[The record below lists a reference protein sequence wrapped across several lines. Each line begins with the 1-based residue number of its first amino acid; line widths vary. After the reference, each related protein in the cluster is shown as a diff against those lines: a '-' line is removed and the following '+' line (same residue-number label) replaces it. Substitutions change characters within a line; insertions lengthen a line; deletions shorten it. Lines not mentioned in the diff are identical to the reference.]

1 MSQYET
7 PNEHLVPDQ
16 VNAAIVETL
25 NNQRIQDEF
34 IKLAAQDAAFFTAI
48 EQVDKV
54 REFIGNPNGI
64 LGSELTKHGEIAE
77 QVEVGI
83 HNAKA
88 ALNQQNMTA
97 TFDGIGRTAPADY
110 SIDGTLVQSKFINGV
125 NKNLDHVLEHMNKY
139 SNFGRDGS
147 FYHIPKDTYETIEN
161 IRTGLPVDD
170 LSEKSKA
177 AILNKIQE
185 IEQQTGQPFEQVVKP
200 GISDYADVQQG
211 KIVETLDKH
220 EQKLTQKNEEIKDNI
235 KDEHK
240 PSWEGAAQ
248 AAVIAGAVGGTIS
261 LGTALY
267 SKYKQGKNPFK
278 GEFSSE
284 DWQEVGI
291 TTAKGAGGGAI
302 TGSAIYLL
310 TNNAALPAPF
320 AGAIVSAAKGVSS
333 LMSDYKTGKITFEE
347 FTDLGLMVCSESAIV
362 GLATAAGQTLIPIPI
377 LGAVI
382 GSLAGKLLAEFAIG
396 KGQDIAQRMR
406 KDMTDYMSKIDVSYQ
421 AIIKAIDRE
430 FDRLGKLT
438 EAAFDLK
445 RNTDLLFTSANLA
458 RAYGVPEKNIITS
471 HSELDSFM
479 FSR

>member
-1 MSQYET
+1 MSQHKT
-7 PNEHLVPDQ
+7 PKEHLVPDQ
-16 VNAAIVETL
+16 VNAAIVGAL
-25 NNQRIQDEF
+25 NNQRMQDE
-34 IKLAAQDAAFFTAI
+34 IVKLAAQDAAFSNAI

-54 REFIGNPNGI
+54 REFIGNPNSI

-83 HNAKA
+83 RNARA
-88 ALNQQNMTA
+88 ALAQENMTA

-110 SIDGTLVQSKFINGV
+110 SINGILVQSKFINGA
-125 NKNLDHVLEHMNKY
+125 NNNLAHVLKHMDEY

-147 FYHIPKDTYETIEN
+147 FYHIPKDNYETI
-161 IRTGLPVDD
+161 IRIKEGLPVDD

-185 IEQQTGQPFEQVVKP
+185 IEQQTGQSFDQVVKP
-200 GISDYADVQQG
+200 GISDYAEVQQG

-220 EQKLTQKNEEIKDNI
+220 EQKLTQKNEELKDNI
-235 KDEHK
+235 KNEHK

-278 GEFSSE
+278 GEFSQD
-284 DWQEVGI
+284 DWKEVGI

-302 TGSAIYLL
+302 AGSAIYLL

-320 AGAIVSAAKGVSS
+320 AGAIVSAAKGISS
-333 LMSDYKTGKITFEE
+333 LMSDYKANKITFEE
-347 FTDLGLMVCSESAIV
+347 FTDLGLMVCAESAIV

-382 GSLAGKLLAEFAIG
+382 GSLAGKILAEFAIG
-396 KGQDIAQRMR
+396 KGKDIAEQMR
-406 KDMTDYMSKIDVSYQ
+406 KDMTDYMRKINENYQ
-421 AIIKAIDRE
+421 AIIRAIDRE
-430 FDRLGKLT
+430 FERLGKLT

-445 RNTDLLFTSANLA
+445 RNTDLVFASANLA
-458 RAYGVPEKNIITS
+458 RAYGVAEKDIIKN
-471 HSELDSFM
+471 HSELDDFM
-479 FSR
+479 LG

>member
-1 MSQYET
+1 MSQHKT
-7 PNEHLVPDQ
+7 PKEHLIPDQ
-16 VNAAIVETL
+16 VNAAIVGVL
-25 NNQRIQDEF
+25 NNQRMQDE
-34 IKLAAQDAAFFTAI
+34 IMKLAAQDAAFSNAI

-54 REFIGNPNGI
+54 REFIGNPNNI

-83 HNAKA
+83 RNAKA

-110 SIDGTLVQSKFINGV
+110 SIDGMLVQSKFINGV
-125 NKNLDHVLEHMNKY
+125 NNNLDHVLKHMDKY

-161 IRTGLPVDD
+161 IKTGLPVDG

-185 IEQQTGQPFEQVVKP
+185 IEQQSGQSFEQVVKP
-200 GISDYADVQQG
+200 GTSDYAEVQQG
-211 KIVETLDKH
+211 KVVETLDKH
-220 EQKLTQKNEEIKDNI
+220 EQALKQENEKLKDNI
-235 KDEHK
+235 QDEHK

-278 GEFSSE
+278 GEFSQD
-284 DWQEVGI
+284 DWKEVGI

-302 TGSAIYLL
+302 AGSAIYLL
-310 TNNAALPAPF
+310 TNNAALSAPF
-320 AGAIVSAAKGVSS
+320 AGAIVSAAKGISS
-333 LMSDYKTGKITFEE
+333 LMSDYRAEKITFEE
-347 FTDLGLMVCSESAIV
+347 FTDLGVMVCAESAIV

-382 GSLAGKLLAEFAIG
+382 GSLAGKILAEFAIG
-396 KGQDIAQRMR
+396 KGKDIAERMR
-406 KDMTDYMSKIDVSYQ
+406 KDMSDYMRKIDENCQ
-421 AIIKAIDRE
+421 AIIRMIDRE
-430 FDRLGKLT
+430 FERLGKLT

-445 RNTDLLFTSANLA
+445 RNTDLVFASANLA
-458 RAYGVPEKNIITS
+458 RIYGVAEKNIITN
-471 HSELDSFM
+471 HSELDNFM
-479 FSR
+479 LG